1 MAVRKV
7 DYARFNAALDRLMSG
22 MSGDFDE
29 KAVTAAAY
37 DENETE
43 NNAAEVSNADASGSI
58 LVQVTMANGAVPVQG
73 ARVIISDAN
82 GEVIQNCVTDQ
93 SGRISRIEL
102 PAPSLEYSQS
112 SGLKVPYYTY
122 NIRIEK
128 PGFYTEEFL
137 NVAIFPGIESIQGV
151 SLEPLDA
158 DALEGD
164 KLITI
169 PESGPQISGSDTAE

>member
-43 NNAAEVSNADASGSI
+43 NNAAEVSTADASGSI

-73 ARVIISDAN
+73 ARVIISERRTARLYRT
-82 GEVIQNCVTDQ
+82 V
-93 SGRISRIEL
+93 L
-102 PAPSLEYSQS
+102 PTKA
-112 SGLKVPYYTY
+112 
-122 NIRIEK
+122 
-128 PGFYTEEFL
+128 
-137 NVAIFPGIESIQGV
+137 
-151 SLEPLDA
+151 
-158 DALEGD
+158 EG
-164 KLITI
+164 
-169 PESGPQISGSDTAE
+169 